1 MTHRVVITGMGTIN
15 PLGNDVASSWEAAVA
30 GRSGIGRI
38 TLFDPEG
45 LLVQIDSEVRNFD
58 PADYMEAREARRRSR
73 FEQMASVATSEAMRM
88 SGLDL
93 DLEDRGRV
101 AVIVS
106 SAVGGLSTIV
116 DATLEVEGGNPR
128 RVGPF
133 VIPMFMSNGAAGML
147 AIDLGAKGPCFSVV
161 SACASGADGI
171 GQAWLMLRHGEID
184 IAVAGGTEAPL
195 TRLGVACFDRL
206 GALSRRNDQIDLTP
220 APFDKNRDGLVIG
233 EGAAVMILETLE
245 HAQKRGANILAELVG
260 YGATADAFHITA
272 PSEDGAG
279 GAAAIRLAMK
289 AGGLAAEDIDYINA
303 HGTGTDLNDLSETLA
318 IKAALGQAAY
328 KILVSSTKSMTGHLM
343 GATGALEAVF
353 CVQVIRTGIVPPTV
367 HLNDPDPACDLDYV
381 PNQARHQPVE
391 VALSN
396 AFGFG
401 GHNAVLAFR
410 AFSG

>member
-1 MTHRVVITGMGTIN
+1 MAHRVVITGMGTIN
-15 PLGNDVASSWEAAVA
+15 PLGKDVASSWDAAVA
-30 GRSGIGRI
+30 GRSAVGPI
-38 TLFDPEG
+38 TLFNPEG
-45 LLVQIDSEVRNFD
+45 LLVQIDCEVHDFD

-73 FEQMASVATSEAMRM
+73 FEQLASAAASEAMRA

-93 DLEDRGRV
+93 DREDRGRV
-101 AVIVS
+101 AVTVS
-106 SAVGGLSTIV
+106 SATGGLTTIV

-128 RVGPF
+128 RVSPF

-147 AIDLGAKGPCFSVV
+147 AIDLGAKGPCFSVA

-171 GQAWLMLRHGEID
+171 GQAWLMLRRGDID
-184 IAVAGGTEAPL
+184 IAVTGGAEAPIS
-195 TRLGVACFDRL
+195 RLGVACFDRL
-206 GALSRRNDQIDLTP
+206 GALSRRNDQMDLTP
-220 APFDKNRDGLVIG
+220 SPFDKNRDGLVIG
-233 EGAAVMILETLE
+233 EGAAVLILETLE
-245 HAQKRGANILAELVG
+245 HAQQRGANILAELVG

-279 GAAAIRLAMK
+279 GAAAMRHAMR
-289 AGGLAAEDIDYINA
+289 AGGLEADDIDYINA

-318 IKAALGQAAY
+318 IKLALGDAAY
-328 KILVSSTKSMTGHLM
+328 KIPVSSTKSMTGHLM

-353 CVQVIRTGIVPPTV
+353 CVQAIRTGVVPPTI
-367 HLNDPDPACDLDYV
+367 HLNEPDPGCDLDYV
-381 PNQARHQPVE
+381 PNQARRQAVE

>member
-1 MTHRVVITGMGTIN
+1 MAHRVVITGMGTIN
-15 PLGNDVASSWEAAVA
+15 PLGKDVASSWDAAVA
-30 GRSGIGRI
+30 GRSAVGPI
-38 TLFDPEG
+38 TLFNPEG
-45 LLVQIDSEVRNFD
+45 LLVQIDCEVHDFD
-58 PADYMEAREARRRSR
+58 PADYMEARAARRRSR
-73 FEQMASVATSEAMRM
+73 FEQLASAAASEAMRA

-93 DLEDRGRV
+93 DREDRGRV
-101 AVIVS
+101 AVTVS
-106 SAVGGLSTIV
+106 SATGGLTTIV

-128 RVGPF
+128 RVSPF

-147 AIDLGAKGPCFSVV
+147 AIDLGAKGPCFSVA

-171 GQAWLMLRHGEID
+171 GQAWLMLRRGDID
-184 IAVAGGTEAPL
+184 IAVTGGAEAPIS
-195 TRLGVACFDRL
+195 RLGVACFDRL
-206 GALSRRNDQIDLTP
+206 GALSRRNDQMDLTP
-220 APFDKNRDGLVIG
+220 SPFDKNRDGLVIG
-233 EGAAVMILETLE
+233 EGAAVLILETLE
-245 HAQKRGANILAELVG
+245 HAQQRGANILAELVG

-279 GAAAIRLAMK
+279 GAAAMRHAMR
-289 AGGLAAEDIDYINA
+289 AGGLEADDIDYINA

-318 IKAALGQAAY
+318 IKLALGDAAY
-328 KILVSSTKSMTGHLM
+328 KIPVSSTKSMTGHLM

-353 CVQVIRTGIVPPTV
+353 CVQAIRTGVVPPTI
-367 HLNDPDPACDLDYV
+367 HLNEPDPGCDLDYV
-381 PNQARHQPVE
+381 PNQARRQAVE